1 VAFCDGRSEWWAW
14 KDERTRELMED
25 FEWGSRGD
33 NLGVVQQD
41 NPDLTRVQL
50 AIWGELGY

>member
-1 VAFCDGRSEWWAW
+1 
-14 KDERTRELMED
+14 MEN

-33 NLGVVQQD
+33 NLGAVQED
-41 NPDLTRVQL
+41 NPDLTRVQK